1 MIAILFGLLSA
12 LSWGAG
18 DFAGGLGSR
27 RSGALRTVMLAEM
40 WGLLLLLV
48 SLIFIPESNFHWMD
62 FLWSAVGGAA
72 GALGL
77 VVLYEAM
84 TRGQMSIAAAV
95 SSVTAAALPVL
106 AGAVLEGLPG
116 FFTLLGILL
125 ALLAIWLISQ
135 ENGKKIKTLRI
146 SSLALPLLSGI
157 CFGIYFILMHQ
168 SSQQDVL
175 WPIIAARIAGSFS
188 LGLITLVSHQSWL
201 PERSAWPY
209 ILLAGILD
217 VFGNIFFIYAGRLGR
232 LDTAAVLGSL
242 YAGVTVIMALLFL
255 KERITRTQ
263 GIGFLVA
270 LGAIILLT
278 IQA

>member
-1 MIAILFGLLSA
+1 MIAVLFGLLSA

-27 RSGALRTVMLAEM
+27 RAGALRTVMLAEI
-40 WGLLLLLV
+40 WGLLLLFA
-48 SLIFIPESNFHWMD
+48 SLTVFHENPIGWWD
-62 FLWSAVGGAA
+62 VLLSVIAGAA
-72 GALGL
+72 GAVGL
-77 VVLYEAM
+77 AVLYQAM

-116 FFTLLGILL
+116 MVTLVGILL

-135 ENGKKIKTLRI
+135 ENGKKNL
-146 SSLALPLLSGI
+146 SLQFGRLGLPLLSGLS
-157 CFGIYFILMHQ
+157 FGFYFILIHQ
-168 SSQQDVL
+168 SSQQAIL
-175 WPIIAARIAGSFS
+175 WPIISARIAGSLS
-188 LGLITLVSHQSWL
+188 LGAIMAFSRQPWL

-217 VFGNIFFIYAGRLGR
+217 VGGNLFYILAGRVGR
-232 LDTAAVLGSL
+232 LDTAATLGSL
-242 YAGVTVIMALLFL
+242 YAGVTVIMAWLFL
-255 KERITRTQ
+255 KERLTRTQ
-263 GIGFLVA
+263 WVGILVA